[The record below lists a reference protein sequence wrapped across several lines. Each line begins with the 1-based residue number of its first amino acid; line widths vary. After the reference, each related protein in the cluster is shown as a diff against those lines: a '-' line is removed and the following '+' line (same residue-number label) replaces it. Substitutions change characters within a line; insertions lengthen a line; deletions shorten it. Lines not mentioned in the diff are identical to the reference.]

1 MDKDD
6 FLLAQI
12 DEFREKAKQLQ
23 EMLITKESKAKE
35 LQTIVQEREVKADEL
50 QQILDE
56 RQEKVDGIEAEVAR
70 QIDQLI
76 ERVDGKMQEI
86 QLLVITKVVTTL

>member
-56 RQEKVDGIEAEVAR
+56 RQEKVDQKPGKPFSVHVTHPSYGCAFAAQAEPS
-70 QIDQLI
+70 
-76 ERVDGKMQEI
+76 
-86 QLLVITKVVTTL
+86 